1 MTKVKRLNFR
11 ISEEVDDIIR
21 KKAKEA
27 NMSITD
33 YVITAALERE
43 SENFDSLQKDTKS
56 AVEK

>member
-11 ISEEVDDIIR
+11 ISEEVDGIIR

-43 SENFDSLQKDTKS
+43 SENFGSFRKQNMRS
-56 AVEK
+56 EPS